1 MGYLE
6 LQHILLGNTT
16 DPSLSY
22 SCNHLLIS
30 TQIIN
35 SKDRKE
41 TTKMRLSTILVSAS
55 TALLSILIRAENY
68 IQSVQDV
75 AVAFGIT
82 PVEDYYP
89 GTLGTFMGET
99 SIGPGNS
106 NIIGNITANISVPT
120 SRPEGKATITG
131 ALFALYGRSLS
142 GSLEYFAV
150 NVTVGNESSS
160 EYVASEY
167 VVLDPVQARKW
178 RA

>member
-1 MGYLE
+1 MRCPRISRSVNRSATSSYIIREDRMELRIAIKRPRCSQTPFLFSELSYLE

-55 TALLSILIRAENY
+55 TALLSIPSTTARITGFYAPATVVPGETLPILIRAENY

-99 SIGPGNS
+99 SIGPG
-106 NIIGNITANISVPT
+106 
-120 SRPEGKATITG
+120 E
-131 ALFALYGRSLS
+131 
-142 GSLEYFAV
+142 
-150 NVTVGNESSS
+150 
-160 EYVASEY
+160 
-167 VVLDPVQARKW
+167 
-178 RA
+178 